1 MWYDFFRRTE
11 CSQKGFAYYMET
23 FEHTGLQDKDCRRH
37 RHCRTLFGDGLWEI
51 ANRIQK
57 SKSGLAKEFERQF
70 KDMSFE
76 PNQFW
81 VDSFQGELRNNI
93 ARFYNGQIAFSDLV
107 KQCTMYSCD
116 MEIHFYKSGC
126 FHSLPKGILRTIKS
140 VCVAM
145 QKSFPSFNNSYH
157 YEVLEQVEQKL
168 SDPSLYNQVQ
178 REVDA
183 YYNRI

>member
-1 MWYDFFRRTE
+1 MAVATIIKEYDWGI
-11 CSQKGFAYYMET
+11 QY
-23 FEHTGLQDKDCRRH
+23 
-37 RHCRTLFGDGLWEI
+37 LFGDGLWDI

-57 SKSGLAKEFERQF
+57 SKSGLAKDFERQF
-70 KDMSFE
+70 EDFPFE
-76 PNQFW
+76 PNRFW

-93 ARFYNGQIAFSDLV
+93 ARFMENGQVAFSDLV

-116 MEIHFYKSGC
+116 MGIHFYKSGC
-126 FHSLPKGILRTIKS
+126 FPSLPKGILRTIVKS

-145 QKSFPSFNNSYH
+145 QKSFPAFNDSYH

-178 REVDA
+178 KEVDA

>member
-1 MWYDFFRRTE
+1 MYDLRSDINEFMRKEHKEFLDKSTCYESDILNAIAHLCGMISSEEPNVRKK
-11 CSQKGFAYYMET
+11 SFAYYMET

-93 ARFYNGQIAFSDLV
+93 ARFYGKRTDCILGFG
-107 KQCTMYSCD
+107 KTMHNVF
-116 MEIHFYKSGC
+116 M
-126 FHSLPKGILRTIKS
+126 
-140 VCVAM
+140 
-145 QKSFPSFNNSYH
+145 
-157 YEVLEQVEQKL
+157 
-168 SDPSLYNQVQ
+168 
-178 REVDA
+178 
-183 YYNRI
+183 

>member
-1 MWYDFFRRTE
+1 
-11 CSQKGFAYYMET
+11 MET

-93 ARFYNGQIAFSDLV
+93 ARFYGKRTDCILGFG
-107 KQCTMYSCD
+107 KTMHNVF
-116 MEIHFYKSGC
+116 M
-126 FHSLPKGILRTIKS
+126 
-140 VCVAM
+140 
-145 QKSFPSFNNSYH
+145 
-157 YEVLEQVEQKL
+157 
-168 SDPSLYNQVQ
+168 
-178 REVDA
+178 
-183 YYNRI
+183 

>member
-1 MWYDFFRRTE
+1 M
-11 CSQKGFAYYMET
+11 
-23 FEHTGLQDKDCRRH
+23 
-37 RHCRTLFGDGLWEI
+37 
-51 ANRIQK
+51 
-57 SKSGLAKEFERQF
+57 
-70 KDMSFE
+70 
-76 PNQFW
+76 
-81 VDSFQGELRNNI
+81 V
-93 ARFYNGQIAFSDLV
+93 NGQIAFSDLA

-116 MEIHFYKSGC
+116 MGIHFYKSGC
-126 FHSLPKGILRTIKS
+126 LHSLPKGILRTIKS

>member
-51 ANRIQK
+51 ANRIKK

-93 ARFYNGQIAFSDLV
+93 ARFYGKRTDCILGFG
-107 KQCTMYSCD
+107 KTMHNVF
-116 MEIHFYKSGC
+116 M
-126 FHSLPKGILRTIKS
+126 
-140 VCVAM
+140 
-145 QKSFPSFNNSYH
+145 
-157 YEVLEQVEQKL
+157 
-168 SDPSLYNQVQ
+168 
-178 REVDA
+178 
-183 YYNRI
+183 